1 MALQPADF
9 VGRVVMRSEGN
20 DAKYK
25 LELVSHNAALAQN
38 QRAVEIDAKTGQVKV
53 LPGPPAALAAE
64 FHFTLNHARQVF
76 ASFEDI
82 PKALLTIPSA
92 SEHLA
97 KMRDMGHVF
106 NVVARSDKTVM
117 MGREEFTMVAFD
129 AVRNVVKVRPKLDTA
144 PLDGW
149 EGHDRELTLVML
161 KDVRVV
167 HLAGRPAPASPVTTA
182 PPPAIVQPTTQ
193 TVLLQKDT
201 FTSKAGNPTWK
212 YDAWLGLELDPHS
225 KDPLVVE
232 QRRVLRKVGYK
243 NLPRDLKYTNYSM
256 ALDLHYT
263 RLVWLELGDVKL
275 VEVGLEEALQRVFK
289 KLTDKELE
297 ARPEPKADKPD
308 KDAKADKKEAPEKV
322 PPYPVTTLAI
332 KQVVDLAKTIC

>member
-9 VGRVVMRSEGN
+9 VGRVVMRYEGN
-20 DAKYK
+20 VANYK
-25 LELVSHNAALAQN
+25 LELVSNNAAFAQN
-38 QRAVEIDAKTGQVKV
+38 PRAVEIDAKTGQVKV

-106 NVVARSDKTVM
+106 NVVARSDKTVI

-129 AVRNVVKVRPKLDTA
+129 AVRNVVKVRPKLHTA

-161 KDVRVV
+161 KDMRVV
-167 HLAGRPAPASPVTTA
+167 HLAGRPAPTPPVTTA
-182 PPPAIVQPTTQ
+182 PPPAVMQPMTQ

-201 FTSKAGNPTWK
+201 FTSKAGNPTCGARSSQQRPSSCRAAEGPSK
-212 YDAWLGLELDPHS
+212 GGL
-225 KDPLVVE
+225 
-232 QRRVLRKVGYK
+232 Q
-243 NLPRDLKYTNYSM
+243 
-256 ALDLHYT
+256 
-263 RLVWLELGDVKL
+263 
-275 VEVGLEEALQRVFK
+275 
-289 KLTDKELE
+289 
-297 ARPEPKADKPD
+297 EPSS
-308 KDAKADKKEAPEKV
+308 
-322 PPYPVTTLAI
+322 
-332 KQVVDLAKTIC
+332 